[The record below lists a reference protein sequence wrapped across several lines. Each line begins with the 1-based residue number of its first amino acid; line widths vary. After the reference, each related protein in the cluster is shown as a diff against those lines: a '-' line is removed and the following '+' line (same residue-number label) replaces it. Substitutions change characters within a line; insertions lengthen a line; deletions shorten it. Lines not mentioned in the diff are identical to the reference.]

1 VFVFPFDCF
10 YFSDVN
16 TSNPDKKSIMMYVM
30 CLYQALPHAK
40 VPLVPANGNSSTE
53 TTTGS
58 SSASVTETFYFSV
71 ILFICVV
78 LKNNLGSF

>member
-1 VFVFPFDCF
+1 
-10 YFSDVN
+10 
-16 TSNPDKKSIMMYVM
+16 M